1 MGAFLRL
8 IGDMGRLAL
17 EAARRRERSSGRR
30 DLKRELR
37 DQAAPDYWRR
47 REEAQSRRFRL
58 VELRHGFG
66 LRSRSFR
73 DRAVAVR
80 ADAAGM
86 LPAFGSGALAFGAA
100 WAIEAALA
108 RYAVPRLVPAGEA
121 PLSVLPAIAV
131 PVAATLL
138 GIYFASVGIVL
149 ATSYQRVSARVRSL
163 VLGDARRRGRLRT
176 IVFAIGWGIALV
188 LLPGFGIPYGYAVA
202 SSYVV
207 LVALSAYYLIWLN
220 TDAFALF
227 DPAAL
232 AGEPPS
238 AIARSIDRIG
248 ATGLSGDD
256 AVLGAAARE
265 ADSNLGTLAEIIA
278 LKSVRAAGR
287 QEDLARMSEALLALV
302 CRYSQKKHLLAPDS
316 GWFIR
321 RPVYPRWVEAD
332 PSLVEIA
339 LRTAMPL
346 PARSQPVPDWLET
359 RSAHVVASVI
369 EACVSS
375 DDRNSALRIMN
386 ALRITVQ
393 ALAEAGHT
401 DDALA
406 VAVIVRDRCGGIPSG
421 KTAALPV
428 VSEIPTVF
436 ASLFLGWIEAAA
448 SWPDEACSAVASAEW
463 GADTE
468 AVRIRGPRRVRDA
481 AQCLLREVQSEHAV
495 DGKRTTPDWYLRH
508 ALATEYV
515 IALREFAR
523 RLPDLLGECLDR
535 TLRPPDESM
544 LNAAVGGQALRALA
558 KSELLVAAMPDA
570 IGALEALRSPN
581 EPMPT
586 AELDGIGNRIRE
598 SRSRVLKH
606 IADAIVFLQ
615 PESEPSEPD
624 FFGEAWFR
632 LAHHTEQALREPDE
646 TVVRNVFSKL
656 LLATHNLQV
665 HMLATYKQPTYETT
679 GVWAATVGKMM
690 DLLEL
695 SGLALIYDELHG
707 GGLAEAVSE
716 AWAALDTAS
725 KVPHG
730 LVKYALEQLDYRAL
744 TILPGSMRT
753 YQWRINLT
761 EAIVAAGYARPR
773 YGPFDPSPRRD
784 APRLVGMLNEAY
796 DFGITPGAVF
806 AGEVL
811 GPLSGET
818 EEKLMDRPGLRRY
831 YQVRPK

>member
-8 IGDMGRLAL
+8 IGDMGRLVL

-37 DQAAPDYWRR
+37 DQAAPDYGRR
-47 REEAQSRRFRL
+47 REEAQARRFRL
-58 VELRHGFG
+58 VRLRHGFG

-73 DRAVAVR
+73 DRAATVR

-86 LPAFGSGALAFGAA
+86 LPAFGGGALAFGAA

-108 RYAVPRLVPAGEA
+108 GYAVPRIVPAGEA
-121 PLSVLPAIAV
+121 PLGVVPAIAV

-149 ATSYQRVSARVRSL
+149 STSYQRVSVRVRYL

-176 IVFAIGWGIALV
+176 IVFAIGWGIALA

-207 LVALSAYYLIWLN
+207 LVALSAYYLIRLN
-220 TDAFALF
+220 ADAFALF

-232 AGEPPS
+232 SVEPLS

-265 ADSNLGTLAEIIA
+265 ADSNLDTLAELIA
-278 LKSVRAAGR
+278 LRAVRSPAR
-287 QEDLARMSEALLALV
+287 QGSLADMAESLLVLV
-302 CRYSQKKHLLAPDS
+302 RHYSREKHLLAPDS
-316 GWFIR
+316 RWFIPK
-321 RPVYPRWVEAD
+321 PVYPRWVEAD
-332 PSLVEIA
+332 PSLVEIV

-359 RSAHVVASVI
+359 RSAHVAAAAI

-375 DDRNSALRIMN
+375 DDRNSALRIMK

-406 VAVIVRDRCGGIPSG
+406 VAGIVRDRCGGIQSG

-448 SWPDEACSAVASAEW
+448 SWPDEARSAVASAEW
-463 GADTE
+463 GTDAE

-481 AQCLLREVQSEHAV
+481 AQRLLRESQSEHAV

-515 IALREFAR
+515 IALREFAQL
-523 RLPDLLGECLDR
+523 LPDLLDECLDR

-544 LNAAVGGQALRALA
+544 LNAAVGGQALQALA

-570 IGALEALRSPN
+570 IGLLY
-581 EPMPT
+581 T
-586 AELDGIGNRIRE
+586 AYTIC
-598 SRSRVLKH
+598 S
-606 IADAIVFLQ
+606 
-615 PESEPSEPD
+615 
-624 FFGEAWFR
+624 
-632 LAHHTEQALREPDE
+632 TTYY
-646 TVVRNVFSKL
+646 TVTS
-656 LLATHNLQV
+656 
-665 HMLATYKQPTYETT
+665 
-679 GVWAATVGKMM
+679 
-690 DLLEL
+690 
-695 SGLALIYDELHG
+695 
-707 GGLAEAVSE
+707 VSC
-716 AWAALDTAS
+716 
-725 KVPHG
+725 V
-730 LVKYALEQLDYRAL
+730 
-744 TILPGSMRT
+744 
-753 YQWRINLT
+753 
-761 EAIVAAGYARPR
+761 
-773 YGPFDPSPRRD
+773 
-784 APRLVGMLNEAY
+784 
-796 DFGITPGAVF
+796 
-806 AGEVL
+806 
-811 GPLSGET
+811 
-818 EEKLMDRPGLRRY
+818 GLR
-831 YQVRPK
+831 Q